1 MLDGVPIS
9 SLGATGLLAIAVLLI
24 LTGRLVP
31 SSSLKAKEL
40 ECEKWR
46 LAFENEKLTRKTSDS
61 QTSELLEVTKT
72 TYTLVSALFELAEEP
87 ERTRQGGA
95 HRVVPSRK

>member
-1 MLDGVPIS
+1 MMDGIPLT
-9 SLGATGLLAIAVLLI
+9 SLGASSLLGVAILLI
-24 LTGRLVP
+24 LLGKLVP
-31 SSSLKAKEL
+31 SSSLRAKEL

-46 LAFENEKLTRKTSDS
+46 LAFENEKLARKTSDS

-72 TYTLVSALFELAEEP
+72 TQTLVSALFEIAEP

-95 HRVVPSRK
+95 HRVVPTR